1 MVYETHLWRFWWYSW
16 VYHLGQPADTRP
28 GCPPLWSCCAPCATT
43 VATWSWLGV
52 IFPNPPGYP
61 GSKGIGSLSQDPKK
75 QIQGYSIEFST
86 SAIYFKEVHNWNEA
100 AWNRWAILHFF
111 PSQMGFL
118 IFLTSA
124 ERLDRIL
131 GDCLFNHQP
140 ANFAQKTW
148 QDQARWFDFQLHRKG
163 FQ

>member
-61 GSKGIGSLSQDPKK
+61 GSKGIGSLSKDPKK

-86 SAIYFKEVHNWNEA
+86 FAIYFKEVHNWNEA
-100 AWNRWAILHFF
+100 AWNRWAIRHFF
-111 PSQMGFL
+111 PSQMGFSYFSYL
-118 IFLTSA
+118 GWEARPNIGGLLVQPPTSKFCPEDMTRSGA
-124 ERLDRIL
+124 SI
-131 GDCLFNHQP
+131 
-140 ANFAQKTW
+140 
-148 QDQARWFDFQLHRKG
+148 WFPIA
-163 FQ
+163 

>member
-1 MVYETHLWRFWWYSW
+1 MAILVIF
-16 VYHLGQPADTRP
+16 LGIPPWAARRHPSRLPASLIVLCSLCNNCSYLELTR
-28 GCPPLWSCCAPCATT
+28 CH
-43 VATWSWLGV
+43 
-52 IFPNPPGYP
+52 FPNPPGYP

-86 SAIYFKEVHNWNEA
+86 FAIYFKEVHNWNEA

-140 ANFAQKTW
+140 ANFAQKT
-148 QDQARWFDFQLHRKG
+148 
-163 FQ
+163 